1 MKHAYLIIAHND
13 FYILEKLLLLLDDKN
28 NDIYIHIDK
37 KVKDFDFNYYKNLIK
52 KSNIYFIERI
62 DVRWASFSQIECEL
76 LLLKEATKNK
86 YDYYHLLSGV
96 DLPLTSQK
104 KIHEFFQNNNG
115 KEFVHFSYINEIPE
129 RILSRVKYYHLFV
142 RKIRNSKIYSKIWW
156 RLLKLE
162 EKMKINRVK
171 KIKKEFRYGSN
182 WFSITHNLANYV
194 LENEDFIKKTFKYTS
209 CCDEIFLQ
217 TIVYNSKYFDNL
229 YLKQDNSY
237 KANQR
242 YIDWTRGEPYTFKI
256 NDYDELI
263 KSDMLFARKFS
274 TKVDK
279 EIVDKIYDYVRG
291 VK

>member
-1 MKHAYLIIAHND
+1 MMK
-13 FYILEKLLLLLDDKN
+13 LDIQLFAGTSSGSVNTNGYEGRSVIFNWNITKQ
-28 NDIYIHIDK
+28 DIE
-37 KVKDFDFNYYKNLIK
+37 
-52 KSNIYFIERI
+52 SN
-62 DVRWASFSQIECEL
+62 
-76 LLLKEATKNK
+76 KT
-86 YDYYHLLSGV
+86 
-96 DLPLTSQK
+96 
-104 KIHEFFQNNNG
+104 
-115 KEFVHFSYINEIPE
+115 
-129 RILSRVKYYHLFV
+129 
-142 RKIRNSKIYSKIWW
+142 
-156 RLLKLE
+156 
-162 EKMKINRVK
+162 
-171 KIKKEFRYGSN
+171 
-182 WFSITHNLANYV
+182 
-194 LENEDFIKKTFKYTS
+194 TFKYTS

-274 TKVDK
+274 TKIDK